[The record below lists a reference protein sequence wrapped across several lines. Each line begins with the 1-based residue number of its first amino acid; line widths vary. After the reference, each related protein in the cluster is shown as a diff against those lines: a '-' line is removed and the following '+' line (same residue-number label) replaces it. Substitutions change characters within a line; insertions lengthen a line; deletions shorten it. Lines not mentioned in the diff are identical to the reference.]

1 MRNNSIL
8 LSLMLPNSDNKMIK
22 PNTYI
27 IEKLYASSSITPFMI
42 ISITILELNII
53 YSRYIPHKIQDIYQ
67 NVVT

>member
-1 MRNNSIL
+1 
-8 LSLMLPNSDNKMIK
+8 MIK

-27 IEKLYASSSITPFMI
+27 IEKLYAYASSSITPFMI

-53 YSRYIPHKIQDIYQ
+53 YSRYIPHKIQDIYE